1 MTRPEKLPLSRR
13 ELFRL
18 AGGALAFAACGE
30 VSGTMPRNVIE
41 RAIPSSGEK
50 LPVIGMGTWQ
60 TFDVGASASARKP
73 LEAVLA
79 EFVRLGGRLIDSS
92 PMYGNSEEVAGDL
105 AKKTGVHE
113 QLFIATKVWTRGR
126 QAGIEQMERSAR
138 LLQAPRID
146 LMQVH
151 NLVDVDTHLATLRQ
165 WKDAGRIRYI
175 GVTHYH
181 SGAYDEVERII
192 KKEPLDFLQ
201 INYSIQERDA
211 ERRLLPLA
219 ADRGIAVIAN
229 RPYAG
234 GDLFGRVRSQPLPAL
249 ATELGCESWGQF
261 FLKFIVGH
269 PSLTCAIPATS
280 KVEHLRDNVGAASGP
295 LPDENQRRRMVE
307 LVARL

>member
-1 MTRPEKLPLSRR
+1 MTRPEKPSLSRR

-18 AGGALAFAACGE
+18 AGGALALAACGE
-30 VSGTMPRNVIE
+30 VSGTMPRSVIE

-50 LPVIGMGTWQ
+50 LPVVGMGTWQ

-73 LEAVLA
+73 LEEVLT

-105 AKKTGVHE
+105 AKKAGVHE
-113 QLFIATKVWTRGR
+113 KLFIATKVWTSGR
-126 QAGIEQMERSAR
+126 QAGIEQMERSAT

-151 NLVDVDTHLATLRQ
+151 NLVDVDTHLATLRK
-165 WKDAGRIRYI
+165 WKEAGRIRYI

-181 SGAYDEVERII
+181 SGAYDDVERIM

-219 ADRGIAVIAN
+219 TDRGIAVIAN

-261 FLKFIVGH
+261 FLKFIIGH
-269 PSLTCAIPATS
+269 PAITCAIPATS
-280 KVEHLRDNVGAASGP
+280 KLTHLRDNMGAATGP
-295 LPDENQRRRMVE
+295 LPNDSQRGEMAE
-307 LVARL
+307 LIRGL